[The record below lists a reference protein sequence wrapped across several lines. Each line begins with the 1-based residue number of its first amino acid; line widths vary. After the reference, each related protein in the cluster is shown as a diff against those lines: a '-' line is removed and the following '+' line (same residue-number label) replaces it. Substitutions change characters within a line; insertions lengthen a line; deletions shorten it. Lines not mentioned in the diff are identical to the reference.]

1 MKNQSHHL
9 QLSLLCPQMA
19 RRPMRI
25 TTRGDDRRGTVSRTR
40 VSTIQFVNG
49 FPENEDDLLPI
60 VISDAEKEN
69 QADSDVILR
78 RTHSFE
84 SDEM

>member
-1 MKNQSHHL
+1 MIN
-9 QLSLLCPQMA
+9 
-19 RRPMRI
+19 
-25 TTRGDDRRGTVSRTR
+25 GTIS
-40 VSTIQFVNG
+40 
-49 FPENEDDLLPI
+49 
-60 VISDAEKEN
+60 ISDSEKEN

>member
-1 MKNQSHHL
+1 M
-9 QLSLLCPQMA
+9 
-19 RRPMRI
+19 
-25 TTRGDDRRGTVSRTR
+25 TRYKA
-40 VSTIQFVNG
+40 INYI
-49 FPENEDDLLPI
+49 ELY
-60 VISDAEKEN
+60 ISDGEKEN